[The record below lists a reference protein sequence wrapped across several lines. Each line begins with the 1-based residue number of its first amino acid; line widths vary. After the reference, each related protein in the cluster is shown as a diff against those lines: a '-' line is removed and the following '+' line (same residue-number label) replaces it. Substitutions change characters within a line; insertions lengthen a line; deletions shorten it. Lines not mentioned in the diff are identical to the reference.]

1 MTCQAFNIYK
11 GEYSMLIKD
20 VIRRKQPRVSDLN
33 RSTAPLV
40 QERRKYR
47 PRIVEDFFTTL
58 LVNMMGGDIVGVEKY

>member
-33 RSTAPLV
+33 RSTAPVV

>member
-1 MTCQAFNIYK
+1 
-11 GEYSMLIKD
+11 MLIKD

-33 RSTAPLV
+33 RSTAPVV